1 MQSLAEE
8 FAHTENLSAFIHTIS
23 PLSSAANPSLQEISR
38 TITYFPPPKQRARSE
53 NGNRNADV
61 YAHLTVNLSMLE

>member
-38 TITYFPPPKQRARSE
+38 TITYFPPQSKEQE
-53 NGNRNADV
+53 VKMG
-61 YAHLTVNLSMLE
+61 TEMQMSMPTSQ